1 MAFARSRSSTS
12 RFPSMS
18 ISRLRNPR
26 LALSL
31 VTTANQ
37 LTILRIVFVPLFII
51 LLVYNELG
59 WALSTFIVA
68 GITDV
73 LDGIIARRFGQKTSI
88 GAVLDPLAD
97 KLLMTSSILILSLP
111 QMEFTTMIPRWLMIV
126 ILFRDVFI
134 LLVSL
139 IVVLMVGWRV
149 FTPSPYG
156 KASTVMQVLMGFA
169 VLYTNWR
176 HWLVPELNILFYMT
190 GLMTAFSGVHY
201 LVRGL
206 RHWHF
211 NEQ

>member
-1 MAFARSRSSTS
+1 
-12 RFPSMS
+12 MS
-18 ISRLRNPR
+18 ISDLRTPR

-31 VTTANQ
+31 ATTANQ

-51 LLVYNELG
+51 LLVYNEVG
-59 WALSTFIVA
+59 WAFGTFVIA

-97 KLLMTSSILILSLP
+97 KLLMTSSIVILSLP
-111 QMEFTTMIPRWLMIV
+111 QMEFLNTVPRWLMIV
-126 ILFRDVFI
+126 IIFRDVFI

-149 FTPSPYG
+149 FTPTIYG
-156 KASTVMQVLMGFA
+156 KASTVMQVLTVLV
-169 VLYTNWR
+169 VLYTNWQ
-176 HWLVPELNILFYMT
+176 HLHVPELNIVYYMT
-190 GLMTAFSGVHY
+190 GLMTAFSGIHY

-206 RHWHF
+206 RQWHF
-211 NEQ
+211 NE